1 MTTIADALAHFAVSM
16 RTRTAPPDVRERAL
30 HLILDATG
38 IAYASARHEFARD
51 AVAGVCS
58 IAGSGDVPL
67 IGLPAHLPP
76 RDAALAN
83 GILVHSLDFDDTHLA
98 GIVHASASVWPTAL
112 AAAWFCDASPSALLN
127 GYVVGMEATARLG
140 MVAGAKF
147 PPLGLHPTCL
157 FGAFG
162 CALAAGHIAGLDHDK
177 LVMAQGIALSMASGV
192 LECHEEGAASKRL
205 HPGWAAQAG
214 IAAAFLARHGV
225 TGPRRPYEGRFG
237 VYRTFLQREDLSA
250 EQLAVA
256 VQGLG
261 ETWETANVA
270 IKPFPAVHF
279 AHACADAAIALK
291 SGYGLQPRDIVGI
304 RALVPEAVIRTICE
318 PREAKRRPANA
329 YAAQFSLPY
338 IVAASLARGR
348 FTLDELDGA
357 TLADDEVLRLAALVE
372 HEADPLSD
380 YPRHFSGELRLRLKN
395 GSEVVHREAHNR
407 GCPERPISNDDIVA
421 KFMANVRPSL
431 AEAQAVAVRQAV
443 LSLDLAPSARAA
455 IRAIVRE
462 EK

>member
-1 MTTIADALAHFAVSM
+1 MTTIADALARFAVSM
-16 RTRTAPPDVRERAL
+16 RTLTAPPDVRERAL

-38 IAYASARHEFARD
+38 IAYASARHDFARD
-51 AVAGVCS
+51 AVEGVRI

-67 IGLPAHLPP
+67 IGLAAHLPP

-98 GIVHASASVWPTAL
+98 GVVHASASVWPAVL
-112 AAAWFCDASPSALLN
+112 AATWFCDASPSALLS
-127 GYVVGMEATARLG
+127 GYLVGMEATARLG

-214 IAAAFLARHGV
+214 VAAAFLARHGV

-237 VYRTFLQREDLSA
+237 VYRTFLQRESVSTD
-250 EQLAVA
+250 QLAVA
-256 VQGLG
+256 VRGLG
-261 ETWETANVA
+261 EMWETANVA
-270 IKPFPAVHF
+270 VKPFPAVHF

-291 SGYGLQPRDIVGI
+291 SRHGLQPRDIVGI

-318 PREAKRRPANA
+318 PREAKRRPATT

-348 FTLDELDGA
+348 FTLDELDAA
-357 TLADDEVLRLAALVE
+357 TLADDEVLSLAALVE

-380 YPRHFSGELRLRLKN
+380 YPKHFSGELRLRLKD
-395 GSEVVHREAHNR
+395 GSEVVHREAYNR
-407 GCPERPISNDDIVA
+407 GCPERPITNDDIVA

-431 AEAQAVAVRQAV
+431 DEAQAIAVKQAV
-443 LSLDLAPSARAA
+443 LGLERAPGARAA

>member
-1 MTTIADALAHFAVSM
+1 MTTIAEALAHFAVSM
-16 RTRTAPPDVRERAL
+16 RTRAAPPAVRERAR
-30 HLILDATG
+30 HLILDAVG
-38 IAYASARHEFARD
+38 IAYASARHDFARD
-51 AVAGVCS
+51 AVEGVRS
-58 IAGSGDVPL
+58 IAGTGDIPV
-67 IGLPAHLPP
+67 IGLKVRLPP

-83 GILVHSLDFDDTHLA
+83 GILVHALDFDDTHLA
-98 GIVHASASVWPTAL
+98 GVVHATASVWPATL
-112 AAAWFCDASPSALLN
+112 ATAWFCDASPTALLG
-127 GYVVGMEATARLG
+127 GYLVGMEATARLG

-162 CALAAGHIAGLDHDK
+162 CALAAGYVAGLDHDA

-214 IAAAFLARHGV
+214 VAAAFLARHGV
-225 TGPRRPYEGRFG
+225 SGPRRPYEGRFG
-237 VYRTFLQREDLSA
+237 VYRTFLQGESLSD

-256 VQGLG
+256 THGLG
-261 ETWETANVA
+261 EAWETANVA

-291 SGYGLQPRDIVGI
+291 SRHALRPSDIAGI

-318 PREAKRRPANA
+318 PRDAKRRPANA

-338 IVAASLARGR
+338 IVSASLVRGR
-348 FTLDELDGA
+348 FTLDELNAG
-357 TLADDEVLRLAALVE
+357 TLADEQVLSLAALVE
-372 HEADPLSD
+372 HEIDPLSD
-380 YPRHFSGELRLRLKN
+380 YPNHFSGELRIRLKD
-395 GSEVVHREAHNR
+395 GSEVVHREAQNR
-407 GCPERPISNDDIVA
+407 GCPERPITNDEIVA
-421 KFMANVRPSL
+421 KFTANAAPSL
-431 AEAQAVAVRQAV
+431 GHVEAAAVRNAV
-443 LSLDLAPSARAA
+443 LGMEQAHSAREA

-462 EK
+462 EQ